1 MGVHVDQNLSSNSR
15 GIYTFRAQ
23 GSIYHQIGSLLPHTN
38 ARPRFLQLYIYDTEH
53 EIENRILES
62 ESLHRDIVERI
73 QIILD
78 EQNPFVRT
86 FRQLARRPDLH
97 QCKLIIK
104 EQAPNQPQY
113 SLPTASQV
121 AAIVVGGDE
130 AGLLSG
136 RDILVQTLSGA
147 LITVQD
153 VARYYDPLQYPLL
166 FPFGTYG

>member
-1 MGVHVDQNLSSNSR
+1 M
-15 GIYTFRAQ
+15 
-23 GSIYHQIGSLLPHTN
+23 
-38 ARPRFLQLYIYDTEH
+38 
-53 EIENRILES
+53 ES
-62 ESLHRDIVERI
+62 ESLHRDIIERI
-73 QIILD
+73 QIILN

-130 AGLLSG
+130 ARLLSG

-147 LITVQD
+147 LITVPD
-153 VARYYDPLQYPLL
+153 VAGYYDPLQYPLL
-166 FPFGTYG
+166 FPFGTYGWDINSRTNNGAKVTCREYYAYICQV

>member
-86 FRQLARRPDLH
+86 FRQLA
-97 QCKLIIK
+97 
-104 EQAPNQPQY
+104 
-113 SLPTASQV
+113 
-121 AAIVVGGDE
+121 
-130 AGLLSG
+130 
-136 RDILVQTLSGA
+136 
-147 LITVQD
+147 
-153 VARYYDPLQYPLL
+153 
-166 FPFGTYG
+166 